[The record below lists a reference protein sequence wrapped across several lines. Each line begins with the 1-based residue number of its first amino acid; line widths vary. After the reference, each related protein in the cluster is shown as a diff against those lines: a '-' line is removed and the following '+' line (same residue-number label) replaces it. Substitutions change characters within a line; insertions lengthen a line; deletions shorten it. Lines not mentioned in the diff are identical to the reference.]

1 MSKVVLKLYVAGHS
15 HRSESAIAN
24 LRKICDGAPDDLL
37 EMDVV
42 DVLARPDLG
51 IREQILVTPTL
62 IRESPPPAQRIVG
75 DLSDPD
81 KVLVWLDIEH
91 SQAI

>member
-1 MSKVVLKLYVAGHS
+1 V
-15 HRSESAIAN
+15 
-24 LRKICDGAPDDLL
+24 
-37 EMDVV
+37 DVI
-42 DVLARPDLG
+42 DVLANPDLG

-81 KVLVWLDIEH
+81 KVLVWLDMER